1 MGNRMRSFLTLGAA
15 AVALAIAAP
24 ALAQTTS
31 PTAPAQDPATAAPAQ
46 DSTTAPTGT
55 SAPTA
60 GTATATATA
69 PVTAGQPVKDNTGAT
84 IGTVAEVKP
93 DASGKTMAAI
103 KMDDKTFAV
112 DVANLAVRD
121 GATLI
126 NASKAEIE
134 GMLGGAK
141 KQ

>member
-1 MGNRMRSFLTLGAA
+1 MRSLLTFAA
-15 AVALAIAAP
+15 AALALATAAP
-24 ALAQTTS
+24 ALAQTA
-31 PTAPAQDPATAAPAQ
+31 APAQDPAAATAPAP
-46 DSTTAPTGT
+46 A
-55 SAPTA
+55 AA
-60 GTATATATA
+60 A

-84 IGTVAEVKP
+84 IGSVAEVKP
-93 DASGKTMAAI
+93 DATGKAIATI

-141 KQ
+141 K

>member
-1 MGNRMRSFLTLGAA
+1 MRSFLTLGAA
-15 AVALAIAAP
+15 TIALAIAAP
-24 ALAQTTS
+24 ALAQTAPD
-31 PTAPAQDPATAAPAQ
+31 PTAPAAATQDPAASAAAPATAAA
-46 DSTTAPTGT
+46 
-55 SAPTA
+55 
-60 GTATATATA
+60 A
-69 PVTAGQPVKDNTGAT
+69 PVAAGQPVKDNSGAV
-84 IGTVAEVKP
+84 IGSVAEVKP
-93 DASGKTMAAI
+93 DATGKSMATI

-141 KQ
+141 K

>member
-31 PTAPAQDPATAAPAQ
+31 PTAPAQDPAAAAPA
-46 DSTTAPTGT
+46 TPAP
-55 SAPTA
+55 
-60 GTATATATA
+60 ATAAAA

-141 KQ
+141 PQ

>member
-1 MGNRMRSFLTLGAA
+1 MRSFLTLGAA
-15 AVALAIAAP
+15 TIALAIAAP
-24 ALAQTTS
+24 ALAQTT
-31 PTAPAQDPATAAPAQ
+31 APAAPAQ
-46 DSTTAPTGT
+46 ATTPAP
-55 SAPTA
+55 AA
-60 GTATATATA
+60 AA
-69 PVTAGQPVKDNTGAT
+69 PVTAGQPVKDNSGAV
-84 IGTVAEVKP
+84 IGSVAEVKP
-93 DASGKTMAAI
+93 DAAGKSMATI

-141 KQ
+141 K

>member
-1 MGNRMRSFLTLGAA
+1 MRSFLTLGAA

-24 ALAQTTS
+24 ALAQTTT
-31 PTAPAQDPATAAPAQ
+31 PTAPAQDPAAAQAPA
-46 DSTTAPTGT
+46 TASTGT

-60 GTATATATA
+60 ATAAA

-134 GMLGGAK
+134 GMLGGVK
-141 KQ
+141 K

>member
-24 ALAQTTS
+24 ALAQTTT
-31 PTAPAQDPATAAPAQ
+31 PTAPAQDPAAAQAPAQ
-46 DSTTAPTGT
+46 DPAAAPTGT
-55 SAPTA
+55 SAPTS
-60 GTATATATA
+60 ATAAA
-69 PVTAGQPVKDNTGAT
+69 PVTAGQPVKDSSGAV
-84 IGTVAEVKP
+84 IGSVAEVKP
-93 DASGKTMAAI
+93 DATGKSMATI

-134 GMLGGAK
+134 GMLGGVK
-141 KQ
+141 K

>member
-46 DSTTAPTGT
+46 DSPSAPTGT
-55 SAPTA
+55 PAPTA
-60 GTATATATA
+60 GTATATA

>member
-1 MGNRMRSFLTLGAA
+1 MRSFLTLGAA

-31 PTAPAQDPATAAPAQ
+31 PTAPAQDPATAAPANP
-46 DSTTAPTGT
+46 DPAA
-55 SAPTA
+55 SAPA
-60 GTATATATA
+60 PAAAA

-141 KQ
+141 K

>member
-1 MGNRMRSFLTLGAA
+1 MRFLTFAA
-15 AVALAIAAP
+15 AALILAVATP
-24 ALAQTTS
+24 SLAQTA
-31 PTAPAQDPATAAPAQ
+31 APAQDPAASAAPA
-46 DSTTAPTGT
+46 A
-55 SAPTA
+55 
-60 GTATATATA
+60 A
-69 PVTAGQPVKDNTGAT
+69 PVTAGQPVKDNTGAV
-84 IGTVAEVKP
+84 IGAIAEVKP
-93 DASGKTMAAI
+93 DATGKSMATI

-141 KQ
+141 K

>member
-24 ALAQTTS
+24 ALAQTTT
-31 PTAPAQDPATAAPAQ
+31 PTAPAQDPAAAAPAQ

-55 SAPTA
+55 SAPTS
-60 GTATATATA
+60 ATATA
-69 PVTAGQPVKDNTGAT
+69 PVTAGQPVKDNSGAV
-84 IGTVAEVKP
+84 IGSVAEVKP
-93 DASGKTMAAI
+93 DATGKSMATI

-141 KQ
+141 KTQ

>member
-24 ALAQTTS
+24 ALAQTTT
-31 PTAPAQDPATAAPAQ
+31 PTAPAQDAAAAAPAQ
-46 DSTTAPTGT
+46 ESTTAPTGT
-55 SAPTA
+55 SAPTS
-60 GTATATATA
+60 ATATA
-69 PVTAGQPVKDNTGAT
+69 PVTAGQPVKDNSGAV
-84 IGTVAEVKP
+84 IGSVAEVKP
-93 DASGKTMAAI
+93 DATGKSMATI

-134 GMLGGAK
+134 GMLGVK
-141 KQ
+141 K

>member
-1 MGNRMRSFLTLGAA
+1 MRSFLTLGAA

-46 DSTTAPTGT
+46 DSPSAPTGT
-55 SAPTA
+55 PAPTA
-60 GTATATATA
+60 GTATATA

>member
-1 MGNRMRSFLTLGAA
+1 MRSFLTLGAA

-24 ALAQTTS
+24 ALAQTTT
-31 PTAPAQDPATAAPAQ
+31 PTAPAQDPAAAQAPA
-46 DSTTAPTGT
+46 TASTGT

-60 GTATATATA
+60 ATAAA

>member
-1 MGNRMRSFLTLGAA
+1 MRSFLTLGAA

-24 ALAQTTS
+24 ALAQTTT
-31 PTAPAQDPATAAPAQ
+31 PTAPAQDPAAATPTQ

-60 GTATATATA
+60 ATATA
-69 PVTAGQPVKDNTGAT
+69 PVTAGQPVKDNSGAV
-84 IGTVAEVKP
+84 IGSVAEVKP
-93 DASGKTMAAI
+93 DATGKSMATI

-134 GMLGGAK
+134 GMLGGAQ